1 MFFCV
6 LSTDQFWVPQRER
19 KNSLYSEFTAKETLR
34 NFSST
39 LEHWE
44 FLLPKLLTVTKN
56 NTQTCGGAPGS
67 EIPCVCDPFLPMT
80 GRMDKWFAHH
90 AELART
96 AEAAPADLDVVF
108 LGDSIIEHWNGTKFW
123 GRRLMPEK
131 REEFQRRFSKASGA
145 KLEGI
150 ALGAA
155 QDVVQNLNWH
165 VQNGLIPD
173 SINPKVVWILIG
185 TNNFAM
191 NCSTPDVVVSA
202 IMEVAMQ
209 IRIRKPHV
217 KIVVQGILPRGDSL
231 GSRELNEAWK
241 SIQQANERLQLIA
254 EALPQLYYFGLNSSL
269 FFTQENGRTLID
281 KLLLKDCVHPTAA
294 GYAIMGEKI
303 EAELLRLLS

>member
-1 MFFCV
+1 MVFYFTI
-6 LSTDQFWVPQRER
+6 TDKFWVPQSER
-19 KNSLYSEFTAKETLR
+19 MNSSYSEFISKDTIR
-34 NFSST
+34 NLNST
-39 LEHWE
+39 LEYWE

-56 NTQTCGGAPGS
+56 NTQTCGGAASS
-67 EIPCVCDPFLPMT
+67 EIPCACDPFLPMK
-80 GRMDKWFAHH
+80 GHADNWFLHH

-131 REEFQRRFSKASGA
+131 REEFERKFSKAKGA

-155 QDVVQNLNWH
+155 QDLVQNLNWH

-191 NCSTPDVVVSA
+191 NCSTPEVVVSA

-209 IRIRKPHV
+209 LLIRKPHV

-241 SIQQANERLQLIA
+241 SIQRANEQLKLIA

-269 FFTQENGRTLID
+269 FFTQEDGRTLID
-281 KLLLKDCVHPTAA
+281 KRFLKDCVHPTAA

-303 EAELLRLLS
+303 ELELLKILS